1 MKLSTTAGHA
11 VRALVFLARRPPGR
25 PVPSHTIARAH
36 GLPELFLLKV
46 LRPLVA
52 VGVLLSVKG
61 VHGGYRLA
69 RPAQRISLLDVV
81 EAIDGPVRGEVPRW
95 AAGAEGARLDAGL
108 QEVCDATAEVVRARL
123 RKVSIAGLVGDRK
136 G

>member
-11 VRALVFLARRPPGR
+11 VRALVFLARRPGGR

-36 GLPELFLLKV
+36 ALPETFLLKV

-61 VHGGYRLA
+61 VHGGYQLA
-69 RPAQRISLLDVV
+69 RPAARITLLDVV
-81 EAIDGPVRGEVPRW
+81 EAIDGPVRGQVPRW
-95 AAGAEGARLDAGL
+95 AAGPEGARLDGRL
-108 QEVCDATAEVVRARL
+108 QEACDAAARLVQARL
-123 RKVSIAGLVGDRK
+123 RRVSVADLAGEG
-136 G
+136 